1 MNLISKF
8 LKRTEFDSYEDFY
21 KNAAPQVPPKFNFG
35 YDVVDEYARLSPDK
49 RAIVWCNSKGD
60 ERVFTFKDVSEIS
73 NRIVNWFISF
83 GIKKRRLRYD
93 YAQPQVGVLDDC
105 GCLP

>member
-35 YDVVDEYARLSPDK
+35 YDVVDEYARLSPD
-49 RAIVWCNSKGD
+49 RSA
-60 ERVFTFKDVSEIS
+60 
-73 NRIVNWFISF
+73 
-83 GIKKRRLRYD
+83 
-93 YAQPQVGVLDDC
+93 
-105 GCLP
+105 